1 MIAGHWGPT
10 VAVLHSKRVRYGR
23 EKYSNLEPPLHFC
36 ELGKCRREFSEEGFR
51 DAAFSVHLLKNIG
64 PKDLITMKSIR
75 VSEDATMGA
84 ASRMVICGLVAGVC
98 HYRHSGNS

>member
-1 MIAGHWGPT
+1 M
-10 VAVLHSKRVRYGR
+10 S
-23 EKYSNLEPPLHFC
+23 EKNMATLNLFATSANLENA
-36 ELGKCRREFSEEGFR
+36 GREFSEEGFR

-84 ASRMVICGLVAGVC
+84 ASRMVICDLVAEVC